1 MELSP
6 CVTDADYEAWRSVR
20 IAVLPYERCD
30 TVEELRARESPDR
43 LMLVAREDGAVVG
56 SGMADRGESAGSG
69 AAAPRVL
76 PDHRRGGI
84 GEAILRALADHCT
97 SLGLPRLRAKVDD
110 DESLAFARRFGF
122 VEVDREVELTRS
134 VAGAP
139 SPPSLPEG
147 VEVVT
152 SAERPGLWEA
162 SYDGFGRE
170 ALAGFAVDTPLEV
183 TPEQWATTWRAD
195 PMFLALHDGE
205 VIGCAGL
212 LLDTDEPTRAENALT
227 AVRGDWRGR
236 GIAVHL
242 KLRALEWAA
251 AHDLDEVYTWT
262 QDRNVAMRTLNERLG
277 YTTSRTSTTVSRE
290 LPLT

>member
-43 LMLVAREDGAVVG
+43 LMLVAREGDTVVG
-56 SGMADRGESAGSG
+56 SGMADRGESADSG

-76 PDHRRGGI
+76 PDHRRRGI
-84 GEAILRALADHCT
+84 GEEILRALADHCT

-139 SPPSLPEG
+139 SPPALPEG

-162 SYDGFGRE
+162 SYDRFGRE
-170 ALAGFAVDTPLEV
+170 AVAGFAVDTPLEV
-183 TPEQWATTWRAD
+183 TPERWATTWRGD

-212 LLDTDEPTRAENALT
+212 LLDTDEPRRAENALT
-227 AVRGDWRGR
+227 AVRRDWRGR
-236 GIAVHL
+236 GVAVHL

-251 AHDLDEVYTWT
+251 AHDVDEVYTWT
-262 QDRNVAMRTLNERLG
+262 QDGNVAMRTLNERLG
-277 YTTSRTSTTVSRE
+277 YTTSRTSITVSRA

>member
-43 LMLVAREDGAVVG
+43 LMLVAREGDAVVG
-56 SGMADRGESAGSG
+56 SGMADRGESADSG

-76 PDHRRGGI
+76 PDHRRRGI
-84 GEAILRALADHCT
+84 GEEILRALADHCT

-139 SPPSLPEG
+139 SPPALPEG

-162 SYDGFGRE
+162 SYDRFGRE
-170 ALAGFAVDTPLEV
+170 AVAGFAVDTPLEV
-183 TPEQWATTWRAD
+183 TPERWATTWRGD
-195 PMFLALHDGE
+195 PMFLALHDDE

-212 LLDTDEPTRAENALT
+212 LLDTDEPRRAENALT
-227 AVRGDWRGR
+227 AVRRDWRGR

-251 AHDLDEVYTWT
+251 AHDVDEVYTWT
-262 QDRNVAMRTLNERLG
+262 QDGNVAMRTLNERLG
-277 YTTSRTSTTVSRE
+277 YTTSRTSITVSRA